1 MLTMMVFMSRRHGT
15 FTLLMSFMLAAA
27 GCNYQLHASDS
38 SNVARGLRFVAHNAA
53 FDAFFADLHDEQIT
67 MLQLPE
73 QERKL
78 RTDLASDLKLSDSA
92 TTTVLAERAAAI
104 AQGLTVQGT
113 TLKLDVEGYN
123 AVDEAD
129 TAAQMRV
136 NGTLDVENL
145 KFAEAI
151 TRAAR
156 SELKL
161 LARLNA
167 KEQTLQRLAARAAVL
182 EAETDRTFATSDP
195 KVLEEVHRN
204 LSDAKLLL
212 VLMEERRLDL
222 AVDAH
227 RTVERLAT
235 VVTTN
240 PALGASNEA
249 PLVTFVKQEP
259 PREKA
264 VIRKTGGGPATP
276 IRGAA
281 SKSPQETNAP
291 AADFEP

>member
-1 MLTMMVFMSRRHGT
+1 MVFMSRRHGT
-15 FTLLMSFMLAAA
+15 ITLLISLMLGAA
-27 GCNYQLHASDS
+27 GCNYQTRAADP
-38 SNVARGLRFVAHNAA
+38 SNVARGLRFVSHNTA
-53 FDAFFADLHDEQIT
+53 FDAFFADLHDEQIA

-78 RTDLASDLKLSDSA
+78 RKDLASDLKLSDSA
-92 TTTVLAERAAAI
+92 TTTVLAERAAVI
-104 AQGLTVQGT
+104 AQGLSVQGT
-113 TLKLDVEGYN
+113 SLKLDVEGYI

-136 NGTLDVENL
+136 SGTLDGENL

-167 KEQTLQRLAARAAVL
+167 KEQSLQRLAARAAVL
-182 EAETDRTFATSDP
+182 EAETDRTFAASDA
-195 KVLEEVHRN
+195 KITEEVHRN
-204 LSDAKLLL
+204 LSDARLLIA
-212 VLMEERRLDL
+212 LMDERRLDL
-222 AVDAH
+222 AVDAR

-240 PALGASNEA
+240 PALGGSNEA
-249 PLVTFVKQEP
+249 PLVTFVKPEP
-259 PREKA
+259 PRDRS
-264 VIRKTGGGPATP
+264 VIRKPGGGPATP
-276 IRGAA
+276 VRGAA

>member
-1 MLTMMVFMSRRHGT
+1 MVFMSLRLGT
-15 FTLLMSFMLAAA
+15 IPLLMSLMLAAA
-27 GCNYQLHASDS
+27 GCNYPTHTADP
-38 SNVARGLRFVAHNAA
+38 SNVARGLRFVSHNSA

-73 QERKL
+73 QERKY
-78 RTDLASDLKLSDSA
+78 RKELASDLKLSDSA
-92 TTTVLAERAAAI
+92 TTTVLAERAAVI
-104 AQGLTVQGT
+104 AQSLGVQGT
-113 TLKLDVEGYN
+113 TLKLDVEGYI

-136 NGTLDVENL
+136 SGTLDGENL
-145 KFAEAI
+145 RFAEAI

-167 KEQTLQRLAARAAVL
+167 KEQSLQRLAARAAVL

-195 KVLEEVHRN
+195 KVIEEVHRN
-204 LSDAKLLL
+204 LSDAKLLIA
-212 VLMEERRLDL
+212 LMDERRLDL
-222 AVDAH
+222 AVDAR

-240 PALGASNEA
+240 PALGAPNEA
-249 PLVTFVKQEP
+249 PLVAFVKQEP
-259 PREKA
+259 PKDKS
-264 VIRKTGGGPATP
+264 VTRKSGGGPATP
-276 IRGAA
+276 VRGAA